1 MKRLGLV
8 LVLLLVATSAFAQQQ
23 FKGSAKFV
31 CGKADTDVID
41 AFAFAPGTY
50 FTTINVTNPNA
61 GTVSGTKRF
70 SIALLAQTPGKFTA
84 LIPWALKPSESMQ
97 IDCGDI
103 YKKMQIPPGTFIDGF
118 IHIVGAPLRFD
129 VTAVHSVTD
138 TDGRVVS
145 MDVEEVT
152 MR

>member
-8 LVLLLVATSAFAQQQ
+8 LVLLFVATSAFAQQQ

-31 CGKADTDVID
+31 CGKAGAPEID

-84 LIPWALKPSESMQ
+84 LINWSLKPSESMQ

-103 YKKMQIPPGTFIDGF
+103 YKKMQIAPGTFLDGF
-118 IHIVGAPLRFD
+118 IHLVGAPSRFD
-129 VTAVHSVTD
+129 VTAVHSVAD